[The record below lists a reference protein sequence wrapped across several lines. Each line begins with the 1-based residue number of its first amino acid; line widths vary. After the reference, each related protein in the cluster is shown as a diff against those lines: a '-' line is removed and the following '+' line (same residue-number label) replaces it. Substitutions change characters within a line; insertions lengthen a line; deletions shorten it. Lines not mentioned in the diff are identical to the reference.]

1 MSGAASTLHNINI
14 NFAAAARGQMRCHPS
29 RGSGDLRQRRHSSRI
44 CVRPLP
50 RVALWC
56 QPAESGRVRPLEGS
70 QIGSSFPTIPHAS
83 TIVNAPPVIPALID
97 SISWKET

>member
-29 RGSGDLRQRRHSSRI
+29 RGSGDLRQRRHSSR
-44 CVRPLP
+44 VRPLP